1 MNPLRIGV
9 FDLAKSRLHWTEQ
22 RQSVLAKNIANAST
36 PAFEAK
42 DLPSFAKALAARNGA
57 SEPVRTQPNHIGGI
71 DGGAFRPIT
80 PRAKARSPD
89 GNTVAMDE
97 QLSKVADTETAQNVV
112 TSIYKKYIA
121 MFGMALGKV

>member
-9 FDLAKSRLHWTEQ
+9 FDLAQRRLHWTEQ

-42 DLPSFAKALAARNGA
+42 DLPSFAKALARNSA

-71 DGGAFRPIT
+71 DGGALRPIT

-97 QLSKVADTETAQNVV
+97 ELSKVADTETTQALV
-112 TSIYKKYIA
+112 TTIYKKYMG
-121 MFGMALGKV
+121 MFAIALGKV